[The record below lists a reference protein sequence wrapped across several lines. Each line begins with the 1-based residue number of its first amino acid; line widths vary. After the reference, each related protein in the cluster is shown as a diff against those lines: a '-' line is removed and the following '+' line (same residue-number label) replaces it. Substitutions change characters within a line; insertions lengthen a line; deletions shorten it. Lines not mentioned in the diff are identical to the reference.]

1 MRETFSLFAALMI
14 LGHLLISCGGSKQ
27 ESQTTSTDTMTRIV
41 KTTFGTLPD
50 GQTADYYT
58 LRNKNGM
65 EIKITNYGGIIT
77 HLMAPDK
84 NGTFEDVV
92 LGYDSLGGYLKAS
105 PYFGALVGRYGN
117 RIGKAKFTLEGK
129 TYSLLA
135 NNGPNSLHGGKVG
148 FDKVIW
154 KAELIDN
161 DSALKL
167 SYISKDGEEGFPGT
181 LNTEVVYRLTDNNE
195 LEIEYTATTD
205 KPTIVNLTNHT
216 YFNLTGGKRD
226 ILGHQVSINADKFVP
241 VDNTLIPTGT
251 LQDVKGTPFDFLQP
265 TEIGSRIDDPK
276 DEQIKFGGGY
286 DHCWVL
292 NESGDS
298 LRLASTAYEP
308 TSGRYMETFTTEPGV
323 QFYTGNFLN
332 GSITGKNGVV
342 YGKRSGFCFET
353 EHFPDSPNQPSFP
366 SVVLRPGE
374 TYKTKTVYKFSTK

>member
-14 LGHLLISCGGSKQ
+14 LGHLLISCGDSKQ

-167 SYISKDGEEGFPGT
+167 SYSSKDGEEGFPGT
-181 LNTEVVYRLTDNNE
+181 LSTEVVYRLTDNNE

-241 VDNTLIPTGT
+241 VDNTLIPTGK